1 MRDTLP
7 EQLAVGTTGRFWA
20 VVDGIPKTPEMHGS
34 IRRNDEGFWVAEI
47 EGRLT
52 ADEGSE
58 DEQTFPDSMVGVARG
73 GTLTRAGLSSNSAQP
88 AGHSADSS
96 SGR

>member
-7 EQLAVGTTGRFWA
+7 EQLAAGTTGRFWA
-20 VVDGIPKTPEMHGS
+20 VVDGIPRTPEMHGS

-52 ADEGSE
+52 ADGGSK

-73 GTLTRAGLSSNSAQP
+73 GTSLARNGTVATHRP
-88 AGHSADSS
+88 ALLRDDCHS
-96 SGR
+96 R